1 MSNGIRA
8 RLAGLM
14 SNGFA
19 RHVGVL
25 VGGTAFAQALSVLIL
40 PLLTRLYSPDD
51 FTVLAAY
58 TSILGIFAGIACLR
72 LEIAI
77 PLPESDDEAANLLAL
92 ALFFS
97 SMIAAL
103 LGLVA
108 WIYSDDIIR
117 LIGQPGL
124 KPYLWL
130 LPFGVWLSGVYAA
143 LQYWAT
149 RHKNF
154 ALIARTRL
162 SQATS
167 GAAIQLSCGWAGF
180 TPIGLIL
187 GQLSN
192 NGAGVIRLGADIWR
206 HQRNAMASVCRN
218 TMLASLRRYERFP
231 KYSTLEALAN
241 GANIQ
246 LPILIIASL
255 AIGPEAG
262 FLMLASRVLSAP
274 MSLIGGA
281 ISQVYLSRA
290 PEELRKGSL
299 STFTIE
305 VLNGLIKTGVGPL
318 LLIGIIAPAAF
329 PIIFGS
335 EWERAGE
342 IVSWMTPWFI
352 FQFLASPI
360 SMILHVT
367 ENQKKALLLQVGG
380 LFLRVG
386 AVMTAAQIKPAYIV
400 EAYATSGLIFYAI
413 YLHIALRAAKV
424 NIKAKDI
431 LHVKNFIILS
441 SWATFSICARHIIT

>member
-1 MSNGIRA
+1 MPNGIRT

-19 RHVGVL
+19 RNVGVL

-58 TSILGIFAGIACLR
+58 ASILAIFAGIACLR

-92 ALFFS
+92 AVTFS

-103 LGLVA
+103 LGLAV
-108 WIYSDDIIR
+108 WIYSDEIIR
-117 LIGQPGL
+117 LIAQPGL

-130 LPFGVWLSGVYAA
+130 LPFGVWLSGIYAA

-149 RHKNF
+149 RHKDF
-154 ALIARTRL
+154 GLIARTRL

-167 GAAIQLSCGWAGF
+167 SAAIQLSCGWAGF

-187 GQLSN
+187 GQLCN
-192 NGAGVIRLGADIWR
+192 VGAGVIRLGADIFR
-206 HQRNAMASVCRN
+206 NQRNAIASVRHH

-246 LPILIIASL
+246 LPVLIIASL

-262 FLMLASRVLSAP
+262 FLMLASRVISAP

-290 PEELRKGSL
+290 PAELRQGSL
-299 STFTIE
+299 STFTVE
-305 VLNGLIKTGVGPL
+305 VLNGLIRSGVGPIL
-318 LLIGIIAPAAF
+318 FIGIIAPAAF
-329 PIIFGS
+329 PIIFGP

-367 ENQKKALLLQVGG
+367 ENQKKALLLQVCG

-386 AVMTAAQIKPAYIV
+386 AVTLAAQIKPTYIV
-400 EAYATSGLIFYAI
+400 EAYVISGLIFYAI
-413 YLHIALRAAKV
+413 YLRIALQAAKV
-424 NIKAKDI
+424 NIKPKDI
-431 LHVKNFIILS
+431 LHVKNFNILS
-441 SWATFSICARHIIT
+441 SWVTISILAIYIIA